1 MSDTETKPANRTEKA
16 ATHHASG
23 LKQVHLALAVSLGES
38 VLKAGRWK
46 KQQQQ
51 QQNKPERVANCRS
64 KAGKSSSQS

>member
-23 LKQVHLALAVSLGES
+23 LEQVHLALVVSLGES
-38 VLKAGRWK
+38 VLKAGKWK
-46 KQQQQ
+46 KQQQ
-51 QQNKPERVANCRS
+51 QQNKPEGVANCRS